1 MATSEITPSP
11 QHTITK
17 KFTKY
22 TTATMSNHHSCTI
35 NNNTN
40 NFLPLLLLVIT
51 LLLTI
56 QSTFGCRIHNSN
68 SGVCTKK
75 YLPTST
81 ELDAIEEAKTRWQA
95 DLPYCG
101 RFVAS
106 YYSPC
111 VPSKP
116 TDAWIAPDAN
126 FPNGRLAASDQKN
139 VVGVIGGGDE
149 EEDVHSIRNKD
160 AWVEQTVTRTI
171 QARID
176 LEKQQGSS
184 HYHYFR
190 NKDCQE
196 AYARYTCWLNF
207 PRCSDEFD
215 ETLPMCQSGESH
227 SLVRC
232 HSLVQQSHTFILL
245 LRPHYNL

>member
-1 MATSEITPSP
+1 MKSP
-11 QHTITK
+11 PPNTITK
-17 KFTKY
+17 KFAKY
-22 TTATMSNHHSCTI
+22 TTATMSNHHSWAI
-35 NNNTN
+35 NNNT

-56 QSTFGCRIHNSN
+56 QSTFGCQIHNSN

-75 YLPTST
+75 YLPTSP

-101 RFVAS
+101 RFVSS

-126 FPNGRLAASDQKN
+126 FPNGRLATSDQKN

-149 EEDVHSIRNKD
+149 EEDVHSIRSKD

>member
-1 MATSEITPSP
+1 
-11 QHTITK
+11 
-17 KFTKY
+17 
-22 TTATMSNHHSCTI
+22 MSNHSCPI
-35 NNNTN
+35 NNNNTS

-51 LLLTI
+51 LLLLTI
-56 QSTFGCRIHNSN
+56 QSTFGCQIHNSD

-126 FPNGRLAASDQKN
+126 FPNGRLAASGQKN
-139 VVGVIGGGDE
+139 VVIGDVSGG
-149 EEDVHSIRNKD
+149 EEDVHSIRSKD
-160 AWVEQTVTRTI
+160 AWVKQTVTRTI
-171 QARID
+171 QARVD

-215 ETLPMCQSGESH
+215 ETLPMCQSGESFSFVVIRYKSFYFIIT
-227 SLVRC
+227 SLDLQLN
-232 HSLVQQSHTFILL
+232 HHTSV
-245 LRPHYNL
+245 

>member
-1 MATSEITPSP
+1 
-11 QHTITK
+11 
-17 KFTKY
+17 
-22 TTATMSNHHSCTI
+22 MSNHHSWAI
-35 NNNTN
+35 NNTRTN
-40 NFLPLLLLVIT
+40 SFLPLLLLVIT

-56 QSTFGCRIHNSN
+56 QSTFGCRIHNSD

-75 YLPTST
+75 YLPTSP

-126 FPNGRLAASDQKN
+126 FPNGRLAASGDSTTA
-139 VVGVIGGGDE
+139 DE
-149 EEDVHSIRNKD
+149 EEDVHSIRSKD

-176 LEKQQGSS
+176 LRS
-184 HYHYFR
+184 
-190 NKDCQE
+190 NKDLVIIITFGTRTVKRHTQGTHVGSTSHDAVMSLTRLCPCVNQVS
-196 AYARYTCWLNF
+196 L
-207 PRCSDEFD
+207 
-215 ETLPMCQSGESH
+215 TLSFVAIH
-227 SLVRC
+227 SFNKVT
-232 HSLVQQSHTFILL
+232 HSYCYFVLIIISSL
-245 LRPHYNL
+245 